1 MRVILLFGLAFELPV
16 FLVSLNLIG
25 FLSGRAILGPWRIWV
40 FAIVLF
46 TAAFTPTGDPLTMAA
61 LAVPLILLYFGAGGI
76 ALLVDKRR
84 AR

>member
-1 MRVILLFGLAFELPV
+1 LPV

-25 FLSGRAILGPWRIWV
+25 FLTGKGILGPWRIWV
-40 FAIVLF
+40 FAIALF
-46 TAAFTPTGDPLTMAA
+46 TAAFTPTGDPLTMSL
-61 LAVPLILLYFGAGGI
+61 LAVPLIVLYFGAGGI